1 LKTHIGLLLKNNWY
15 GAPKKIGLVLQKKGG
30 SVGKKFGAVWEMVIA
45 PEPLPRLI

>member
-1 LKTHIGLLLKNNWY
+1 MEHQ
-15 GAPKKIGLVLQKKGG
+15 KKLVWCSKKKGG